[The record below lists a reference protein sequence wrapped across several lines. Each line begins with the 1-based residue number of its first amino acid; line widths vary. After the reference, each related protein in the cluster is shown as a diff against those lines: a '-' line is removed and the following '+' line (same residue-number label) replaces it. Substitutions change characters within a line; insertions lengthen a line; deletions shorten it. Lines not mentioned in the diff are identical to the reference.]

1 VDGSSDGEEKD
12 DLVGLEE
19 AAKVLEG
26 AETLDEGRVDTNGD
40 GLLGEF
46 SDVVLNLPK
55 GGYALIIPPSPS
67 TANAVMKL
75 TIVHGGCLLCR
86 GWEDTLQAFEYKDK

>member
-26 AETLDEGRVDTNGD
+26 AETLDEGRVDTHGD

-55 GGYALIIPPSPS
+55 GGYASPYSIAALIPPS
-67 TANAVMKL
+67 
-75 TIVHGGCLLCR
+75 
-86 GWEDTLQAFEYKDK
+86 